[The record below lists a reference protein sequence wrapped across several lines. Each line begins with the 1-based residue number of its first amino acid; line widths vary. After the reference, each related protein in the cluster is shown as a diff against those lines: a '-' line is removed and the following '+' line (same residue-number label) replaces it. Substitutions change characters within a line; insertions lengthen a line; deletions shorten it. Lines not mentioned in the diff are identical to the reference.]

1 MKLLNQL
8 KYRVVFS
15 IILSGIYV
23 LVSNLWSEEFRFDFF
38 TLLVVAVIIYIP
50 LTVLWAIISTFLIND
65 KEQGDNDIL
74 D

>member
-1 MKLLNQL
+1 M
-8 KYRVVFS
+8 
-15 IILSGIYV
+15 